1 MLTGNDEKQITD
13 TVNNYI
19 EGLRDGDAERVAKA
33 FYSTVNLSSL
43 NEDGSLVL
51 TPKDA
56 LVELV
61 ASGQVPQNS
70 SEILSLEV
78 TNDMAVVKVKIDLP
92 TLNYFDYL
100 TLLRMKTAGW
110 KIVSKTYTTIMK

>member
-1 MLTGNDEKQITD
+1 MLTTNDEKQITE

-19 EGLRDGDAERVAKA
+19 EGLKDGDGERVATA

-43 NEDGSLVL
+43 TEDGALLL

-61 ASGQVPQNS
+61 ASGTLPENS
-70 SEILSLEV
+70 SEILSIEV
-78 TNDMAVVKVKIDLP
+78 TNDMAAVKVKIDMP
-92 TLNYFDYL
+92 TFNFFDYL
-100 TLLRMKTAGW
+100 TLLRIKSAGW
-110 KIVSKTYTTIMK
+110 KIVSKTYTTVMK

>member
-1 MLTGNDEKQITD
+1 MLTGNDEKQITE

-33 FYSTVNLSSL
+33 FYSTVNLRSL
-43 NEDGSLVL
+43 HEDGALVL

-56 LVELV
+56 LLELV

-70 SEILSLEV
+70 SEIVSLEV
-78 TNDMAVVKVKIDLP
+78 TNDMAVVKAKIDLP
-92 TLNYFDYL
+92 TLNYVDYL

-110 KIVSKTYTTIMK
+110 KIVSKTQTTIMK